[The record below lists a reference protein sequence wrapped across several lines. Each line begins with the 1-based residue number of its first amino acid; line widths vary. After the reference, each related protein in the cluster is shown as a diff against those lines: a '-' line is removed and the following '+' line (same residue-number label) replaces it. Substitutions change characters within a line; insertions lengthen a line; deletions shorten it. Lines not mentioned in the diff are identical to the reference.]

1 MASRIAISSLRAA
14 ARPRAVAAIPQ
25 FLNARSMSS
34 SSNPPPPSERASE
47 IINKLPSSP
56 NLITKAGTAVLG
68 TGIVAAAISSE
79 LYVYRRRNR
88 PPRRFHDLPHARRP
102 GAAAIRQPYSDWAD
116 AQVARIK
123 GVLDNARRDHT
134 QAVKDRIDN
143 VAQMKDVVALTQGL
157 FALSKE
163 TAVLESQ
170 AFVQKQKVAIASEIK
185 GVLDSWVRYEQQV
198 KESEQAELTK
208 AVIDKVLAVM
218 KDEKTQKEILLGA
231 VAEIELLVKNKSI

>member
-1 MASRIAISSLRAA
+1 MASRIAISSLRVA
-14 ARPRAVAAIPQ
+14 ARPRAAAAIPQ
-25 FLNARSMSS
+25 ALHARSMAS

-68 TGIVAAAISSE
+68 TGVVAAAISSE
-79 LYVYRRRNR
+79 LYVITDETVLLVGSMI
-88 PPRRFHDLPHARRP
+88 FLTLVAR
-102 GAAAIRQPYSDWAD
+102 AIREPYSNWAD

-123 GVLDNARRDHT
+123 GVLDAARTDHT

-170 AFVQKQKVAIASEIK
+170 AFVQRQKTAIAAEIK
-185 GVLDSWVRYEQQV
+185 GVLDSWVRYEQQM

-208 AVIDKVLAVM
+208 TVIDKVLATM

-231 VAEIELLVKNKSI
+231 VAEIELLVKNKAI

>member
-25 FLNARSMSS
+25 VINARSMST
-34 SSNPPPPSERASE
+34 NPPPPSERASE

-56 NLITKAGTAVLG
+56 NLITKAGTAILG
-68 TGIVAAAISSE
+68 TGVVAAAISSE
-79 LYVYRRRNR
+79 LYQ
-88 PPRRFHDLPHARRP
+88 
-102 GAAAIRQPYSDWAD
+102 IREPYSNWAD

-123 GVLDNARRDHT
+123 GVLDSARTDHT
-134 QAVKDRIDN
+134 QAVKERIDN
-143 VAQMKDVVALTQGL
+143 VAQMKDVVALTKGL

-170 AFVQKQKVAIASEIK
+170 AFVQKQKTAIAAEIK
-185 GVLDSWVRYEQQV
+185 GVLDSWVRYEQQM

-208 AVIDKVLAVM
+208 SVIDKVLATM
-218 KDEKTQKEILLGA
+218 KDEKTQREILLGA
-231 VAEIELLVKNKSI
+231 VAEIELLVKNKAI